1 MHTISNG
8 RGAVAAQAAYAQS
21 KAQNYVALQN
31 GHVAQHNG
39 PVDELVAL
47 TFRTMR
53 HELGVSQA
61 TLARR
66 AGASVTTIE
75 ALEAGA
81 VHGLPGWSELRR
93 IIAAYAAMVHADL
106 SPIENRLRR
115 YFDRP
120 SQDTALTHDGTR
132 QTVAHGRNGKR
143 AQPVSAAHNLRP
155 KKPALRRLVTL
166 GLPLVVALGV
176 ATTAHT
182 SPQSLFAV
190 ADTMPV
196 SVRSFAQASLAMITP
211 VKSHRAEGLLWI
223 DAADPRTRKAD
234 RLKTR

>member
-1 MHTISNG
+1 MLNISRG
-8 RGAVAAQAAYAQS
+8 RGAATEKRDPSRVQIGTLTGLAAPSAPS
-21 KAQNYVALQN
+21 
-31 GHVAQHNG
+31 
-39 PVDELVAL
+39 LVIIDDL
-47 TFRTMR
+47 VGMTFRTMR
-53 HELGVSQA
+53 HDLGVSQA

-66 AGASVTTIE
+66 VGASVITIE

-81 VHGLPGWSELRR
+81 VRGLPGKSDLRR

-106 SPIENRLRR
+106 TPIEQRLFRYFEVPEQTNLISVRDQGHKPGTSKRPNRSTSKLGRVIGFLSLRR
-115 YFDRP
+115 V
-120 SQDTALTHDGTR
+120 L
-132 QTVAHGRNGKR
+132 
-143 AQPVSAAHNLRP
+143 
-155 KKPALRRLVTL
+155 TL
-166 GLPLVVALGV
+166 GIPLLTALGV

-196 SVRSFAQASLAMITP
+196 SMRSFAQAGLAMITP

-223 DAADPRTRKAD
+223 DTADPRSRKAD